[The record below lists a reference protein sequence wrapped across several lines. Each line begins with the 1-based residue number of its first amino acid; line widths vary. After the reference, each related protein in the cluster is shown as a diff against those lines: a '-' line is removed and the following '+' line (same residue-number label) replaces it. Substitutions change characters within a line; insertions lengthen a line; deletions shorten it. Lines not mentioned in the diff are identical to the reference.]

1 MDIKRRR
8 SLHRER
14 IYEIIKNSSLHPTAL
29 WIYDFLKKEIPSL
42 ALGNVYRNLKILVEE
57 GRIKIRDF
65 GDGIEHYDAIIQ
77 LHYHF
82 ICEKCKVI
90 IDFMIPVQNNITKLA
105 QEKTRHNLTGHT
117 IQFFGVCEE
126 CNKKKIN
133 IFREDNYE

>member
-1 MDIKRRR
+1 MVLSKRTMAIKRRR
-8 SLHRER
+8 SLQRER

-29 WIYDFLKKEIPSL
+29 WIYDFLKKDIPSI

-57 GRIKIRDF
+57 GRIKNWDF
-65 GDGIEHYDAIIQ
+65 GDGIEHYDALIK

-90 IDFMIPVQNNITKLA
+90 IDFMIPIQNNITKSA
-105 QEKTRHNLTGHT
+105 QKKTRHNLTGHT

-126 CNKKKIN
+126 CNKKN
-133 IFREDNYE
+133 